1 MEPLEVTLPTASSIH
16 TQPPRGL
23 SLFWRTFILL
33 SLLMLC
39 STLVWLLL
47 FRTQEYEP
55 RVLRNAHQLATV
67 VNLTR
72 NALIHTDAIA
82 RVSLLKSLA
91 EEEDVRLVIREPG
104 DTMLPFGESTLETRL
119 ADTLIERLGPDTVV
133 ASSVNGERGLWVGFQ
148 IERDSYWLQMD
159 PERLRPLSNSAWIV
173 WLALA
178 AALSLLGAAAI
189 TARINRPLKQLSLA
203 ATRVREGRYRDTA
216 LDEDVNTPEI
226 REVNVGFNRMAER
239 LAKVEEER
247 TLMLAGISHDLRT
260 PLARLRLET
269 ELSVPDAQAQ
279 RAMSA
284 DIDQLDDIIDKFL
297 GYARPDHTELESV
310 LLAPIISKCI
320 TPFRS
325 ASHMDIQVHVPEDLL
340 VMADPVELGR
350 VVSNLLENARR
361 YGQSL
366 QDGTSHVEIEAQTH
380 DGQVL
385 LRIRDQGPGVPED
398 QLGHLTQP
406 FYRGNTARTSAMGS
420 GLGLAI
426 VERAIERMG
435 GKFLVFNHARG
446 GLVAVVELKKDFES
460 GLVQQRHGPGFDALA
475 LPHRTQFFGGLG
487 LHVDLTCRHPQGPG
501 HARVD
506 GQHVRGQLGRL
517 RHDGAVDVDQFPAL
531 GAHPAHRLGQ
541 QYRRI
546 RPLELRIG
554 VRKVPTDVSQPCG
567 AQHRV
572 GDGVKQHIRIG
583 MAQQARRVRNGHPA
597 QNQLAP
603 GHQGMHVPAFTNTDV
618 VHALLLKTASAKAK
632 SAG

>member
-1 MEPLEVTLPTASSIH
+1 MEPPEVPLPPVNTMH

-104 DTMLPFGESTLETRL
+104 DHVLPFGESTLETRL
-119 ADTLIERLGPDTVV
+119 ADTLIERLGPDTLV

-173 WLALA
+173 WLTLA

-216 LDEDVNTPEI
+216 LDEDASTPEI

-269 ELSVPDAQAQ
+269 ELSVPDTQAQ

-366 QDGTSHVEIEAQTH
+366 QDGTSHVDIEAQTH
-380 DGQVL
+380 DGRVR

-435 GKFLVFNHARG
+435 GKFLVFNHAHG
-446 GLVAVVELKKDFES
+446 GLMAVVELKE
-460 GLVQQRHGPGFDALA
+460 
-475 LPHRTQFFGGLG
+475 
-487 LHVDLTCRHPQGPG
+487 
-501 HARVD
+501 
-506 GQHVRGQLGRL
+506 GR
-517 RHDGAVDVDQFPAL
+517 
-531 GAHPAHRLGQ
+531 
-541 QYRRI
+541 
-546 RPLELRIG
+546 
-554 VRKVPTDVSQPCG
+554 
-567 AQHRV
+567 
-572 GDGVKQHIRIG
+572 
-583 MAQQARRVRNGHPA
+583 
-597 QNQLAP
+597 
-603 GHQGMHVPAFTNTDV
+603 
-618 VHALLLKTASAKAK
+618 
-632 SAG
+632 